1 MSQTPVPISM
11 RSKKQHIRL
20 WFECLQICQSQNE
33 YSDNLTHSQ
42 AIYED
47 WGIVSNV
54 KFDDW
59 WKSHSYLFSDGMVQE
74 VSKVSKVPNT
84 ITLSIPLNEKI
95 STITRDVK
103 KLVEARQK
111 QLLVELGEDP
121 ENRKS
126 KALNRNNYAFTQS
139 EIKGVFHYINL
150 EIYKIYLE
158 LGKPAINRAF
168 LIEVRKSFDARPKSK
183 LKNSMISLP
192 SIEQFEKDLTKNVD
206 VEDIVR
212 SVRRGI
218 KTVEKTLKNV
228 SLGKFP

>member
-1 MSQTPVPISM
+1 M
-11 RSKKQHIRL
+11 
-20 WFECLQICQSQNE
+20 
-33 YSDNLTHSQ
+33 
-42 AIYED
+42 
-47 WGIVSNV
+47 
-54 KFDDW
+54 
-59 WKSHSYLFSDGMVQE
+59 
-74 VSKVSKVPNT
+74 
-84 ITLSIPLNEKI
+84 
-95 STITRDVK
+95 
-103 KLVEARQK
+103 EARQNK
-111 QLLVELGEDP
+111 LLIEVGEDP

-126 KALNRNNYAFTQS
+126 KALNRNKYAFTQS
-139 EIKGVFHYINL
+139 EIKGVFHYVNL

-158 LGKPAINRAF
+158 LGKSAINRVF

>member
-1 MSQTPVPISM
+1 MSQTPAPISM

-33 YSDNLTHSQ
+33 YSHNLTQSQ
-42 AIYED
+42 AFYEE
-47 WGIVSNV
+47 WGNIVDI

-59 WKSHSYLFSDGMVQE
+59 WKNHCYLFEDAMVCE
-74 VSKVSKVPNT
+74 VSKASRKPNT
-84 ITLSIPLNEKI
+84 ITLSIPLNE
-95 STITRDVK
+95 SVSNITRDVK
-103 KLVEARQK
+103 KIVEARQNK
-111 QLLVELGEDP
+111 LLIELGEDP
-121 ENRKS
+121 EKRKS
-126 KALNRNNYAFTQS
+126 KALNLNKYAFTQS

-150 EIYKIYLE
+150 EIYKVYLE

-168 LIEVRKSFDARPKSK
+168 LIEVRKSFDVRPKSK

-192 SIEQFEKDLTKNVD
+192 SMYQFEKDLTKNVD

-218 KTVEKTLKNV
+218 KAVEKTLKNV

>member
-1 MSQTPVPISM
+1 MSQTPAPISM

-33 YSDNLTHSQ
+33 YSDNLTQSQ
-42 AIYED
+42 AFYEE
-47 WGIVSNV
+47 WGGVVDI
-54 KFDDW
+54 KFDNW
-59 WKSHSYLFSDGMVQE
+59 WKNHSYLFEDTMVCE
-74 VSKVSKVPNT
+74 VSKVSRKPNT
-84 ITLSIPLNEKI
+84 ITLSIPLSESVSN
-95 STITRDVK
+95 ITRDVK
-103 KLVEARQK
+103 KIVEARQNK
-111 QLLVELGEDP
+111 LLIEVGEDP

-126 KALNRNNYAFTQS
+126 KALNRNKYAFTQS
-139 EIKGVFHYINL
+139 EIKGVFHYVNL

-158 LGKPAINRAF
+158 LGKSAINRVF

-192 SIEQFEKDLTKNVD
+192 SIEQFEKNLTKNVD

>member
-1 MSQTPVPISM
+1 MSQTPAPISM

-33 YSDNLTHSQ
+33 YSHNLTQSQ
-42 AIYED
+42 AFYEE
-47 WGIVSNV
+47 WGNIVDI

-59 WKSHSYLFSDGMVQE
+59 WKNHCYLFEDAMVCE
-74 VSKVSKVPNT
+74 VSKASRKPNT
-84 ITLSIPLNEKI
+84 ITLSIPLNE
-95 STITRDVK
+95 SVSNITRDVK
-103 KLVEARQK
+103 KIVEARQNK
-111 QLLVELGEDP
+111 LLIELGEDP

-126 KALNRNNYAFTQS
+126 KALNRNKYAFTQS
-139 EIKGVFHYINL
+139 EIKGVFHYVNL
-150 EIYKIYLE
+150 EIYKVYLE

-168 LIEVRKSFDARPKSK
+168 LIEVRKSFDVRPKSK

-192 SIEQFEKDLTKNVD
+192 SMYQFEKDLTKNVD

-218 KTVEKTLKNV
+218 KAVEKTLKNV

>member
-1 MSQTPVPISM
+1 MSQTPAPISM

-20 WFECLQICQSQNE
+20 WFECLQICRSQSE
-33 YSDNLTHSQ
+33 YSDNLMQSR
-42 AIYED
+42 AIYEE
-47 WGIVSNV
+47 WSNLVDV

-59 WKSHSYLFSDGMVQE
+59 WKTHRHLFSDGMVEE
-74 VSKVSKVPNT
+74 VSKVSKLPNT

-103 KLVEARQK
+103 KLVEAKQK
-111 QLLVELGEDP
+111 QRLVEWGEDP

-126 KALNRNNYAFTQS
+126 KALNRNKYAFTQS

-150 EIYKIYLE
+150 EIYKVYLE

-168 LIEVRKSFDARPKSK
+168 LIELRKSFDVRPKSK

-192 SIEQFEKDLTKNVD
+192 SMYQFEKDLTKNVD

-218 KTVEKTLKNV
+218 KAVEKTLKNV

>member
-1 MSQTPVPISM
+1 MSQTPAPISM

-33 YSDNLTHSQ
+33 YSHNLTQSQ
-42 AIYED
+42 AFYEE
-47 WGIVSNV
+47 WGNV
-54 KFDDW
+54 VDIKFDDW
-59 WKSHSYLFSDGMVQE
+59 WKNHSYLFEDAMVCE
-74 VSKVSKVPNT
+74 VSKVSRKPNT
-84 ITLSIPLNEKI
+84 ITLSIPLNE
-95 STITRDVK
+95 SVSNITRDVK
-103 KLVEARQK
+103 KIVEARQNK
-111 QLLVELGEDP
+111 LLIEVGEDP

-126 KALNRNNYAFTQS
+126 KALNRNKYAFTQS
-139 EIKGVFHYINL
+139 EIKGVFHYVNL

-158 LGKPAINRAF
+158 LGKSAINRVF

>member
-1 MSQTPVPISM
+1 MSQTPAPISM

-20 WFECLQICQSQNE
+20 WFECFQICQSQNE
-33 YSDNLTHSQ
+33 YSDNLTQSQ
-42 AIYED
+42 AFYEE
-47 WGIVSNV
+47 WGNVSDV

-74 VSKVSKVPNT
+74 VSKVVKVPNT

-103 KLVEARQK
+103 KLVEERQK

-126 KALNRNNYAFTQS
+126 KALNRNKYAFTQS

-158 LGKPAINRAF
+158 LDKPAINRAF
-168 LIEVRKSFDARPKSK
+168 LMEVRKSFDARPKSK

-192 SIEQFEKDLTKNVD
+192 SIEQFEKDLTRNVD

-228 SLGKFP
+228 SLGRFP

>member
-1 MSQTPVPISM
+1 MSQTTGSISIK
-11 RSKKQHIRL
+11 SKKQHIRL
-20 WFECLQICQSQNE
+20 WFECLQICRSQSE
-33 YSDNLTHSQ
+33 YSDNLMQSH
-42 AIYED
+42 ANYED
-47 WGIVSNV
+47 WGNVSDV

-126 KALNRNNYAFTQS
+126 KALNRNKYAFTQS

-158 LGKPAINRAF
+158 LDKPAINRSF
-168 LIEVRKSFDARPKSK
+168 MIEVRKSFDARPKSK
-183 LKNSMISLP
+183 LKNSMIKLP
-192 SIEQFEKDLTKNVD
+192 SLSSLKKTSQRMLTLKTLFAQFE
-206 VEDIVR
+206 EG
-212 SVRRGI
+212 SRR
-218 KTVEKTLKNV
+218 
-228 SLGKFP
+228 

>member
-1 MSQTPVPISM
+1 MSQTPAPISM

-33 YSDNLTHSQ
+33 YSHNLTQSQ
-42 AIYED
+42 AFYEE
-47 WGIVSNV
+47 WGNV
-54 KFDDW
+54 VDIKFDDW
-59 WKSHSYLFSDGMVQE
+59 WKNHSYLFEDAMVCE
-74 VSKVSKVPNT
+74 VSKVSRKPNT
-84 ITLSIPLNEKI
+84 ITLSIPLNE
-95 STITRDVK
+95 SVSNITRDVK
-103 KLVEARQK
+103 KIVEARQNK
-111 QLLVELGEDP
+111 LLIEVDEDP

-126 KALNRNNYAFTQS
+126 KALNRNKYAFTQS
-139 EIKGVFHYINL
+139 EIKGVFHYVNL

-158 LGKPAINRAF
+158 LGKSAINRVF

>member
-1 MSQTPVPISM
+1 MSQTPAPISM

-33 YSDNLTHSQ
+33 YSDNLTQSQ
-42 AIYED
+42 AFYEE
-47 WGIVSNV
+47 WGGVVDI
-54 KFDDW
+54 KFDNW
-59 WKSHSYLFSDGMVQE
+59 WKNHSYLFEDTMVCE
-74 VSKVSKVPNT
+74 VSKVSRKPNT
-84 ITLSIPLNEKI
+84 ITLSIPLSESVSN
-95 STITRDVK
+95 ITRDVK
-103 KLVEARQK
+103 KIVEARQNK
-111 QLLVELGEDP
+111 LLIELGEDP

-126 KALNRNNYAFTQS
+126 KALNRNKYAFTQS
-139 EIKGVFHYINL
+139 EIKGVFHYVNL

-158 LGKPAINRAF
+158 LGKSAINRVF

>member
-1 MSQTPVPISM
+1 MSQTPAPISM

-33 YSDNLTHSQ
+33 YSDNLTQSQ
-42 AIYED
+42 AFYEE
-47 WGIVSNV
+47 WGGVVDI
-54 KFDDW
+54 KFDNW
-59 WKSHSYLFSDGMVQE
+59 WKNHSYLFEDTMVCE
-74 VSKVSKVPNT
+74 VSKASRKPNT
-84 ITLSIPLNEKI
+84 ITLSIPLNE
-95 STITRDVK
+95 SVSNITRDVK
-103 KLVEARQK
+103 KIVEARQNK
-111 QLLVELGEDP
+111 LLIEVGEDP

-126 KALNRNNYAFTQS
+126 KALNRNKYAFTQS
-139 EIKGVFHYINL
+139 EIKGVFHYVNL

-158 LGKPAINRAF
+158 LGKSAINRVF

-192 SIEQFEKDLTKNVD
+192 SIEQFEKNLTKNVD

>member
-1 MSQTPVPISM
+1 MSQSGNSISM
-11 RSKKQHIRL
+11 KSKRQHISH
-20 WFECLQICQSQNE
+20 WFECLQICRSKSE
-33 YSDNLTHSQ
+33 YSNNLMKSQ
-42 AIYED
+42 TIYEE
-47 WGIVSNV
+47 WGDIVNI

-59 WKSHSYLFSDGMVQE
+59 WKTHSYLFSDVMVRE

-103 KLVEARQK
+103 QLVEEKQK

-126 KALNRNNYAFTQS
+126 KALNRNKYAFTQS

-150 EIYKIYLE
+150 EIYKIYLK
-158 LGKPAINRAF
+158 LDQPAINRAF
-168 LIEVRKSFDARPKSK
+168 LIEVRRSFDERPTSK
-183 LKNSMISLP
+183 LKRSMLNLP
-192 SIEQFEKDLTKNVD
+192 SIDQFEKDLTKNVD

-218 KTVEKTLKNV
+218 KAVEKTLNRV

>member
-1 MSQTPVPISM
+1 MSQTPAPISM

-33 YSDNLTHSQ
+33 YSHNLTQSQ
-42 AIYED
+42 AFYEE
-47 WGIVSNV
+47 WGNIVDL

-59 WKSHSYLFSDGMVQE
+59 WKNHCYLFEDAMVCE
-74 VSKVSKVPNT
+74 VSKASRKPNT
-84 ITLSIPLNEKI
+84 ITLSIPLNE
-95 STITRDVK
+95 SVSNITRDVK
-103 KLVEARQK
+103 KIVEARQNK
-111 QLLVELGEDP
+111 LLIEVGEDP

-126 KALNRNNYAFTQS
+126 KALNRNKYAFTQS
-139 EIKGVFHYINL
+139 EIKGVFHYVNL

-158 LGKPAINRAF
+158 LGKSAINRVF

>member
-1 MSQTPVPISM
+1 MSQTTGSISIK
-11 RSKKQHIRL
+11 SKKQHIRL
-20 WFECLQICQSQNE
+20 WFECLQICRSQSE
-33 YSDNLTHSQ
+33 YSDNLMQSH

-47 WGIVSNV
+47 WGNVSDV

-59 WKSHSYLFSDGMVQE
+59 WKSHSYLFSDMIVQE

-103 KLVEARQK
+103 KLVEERQK

-126 KALNRNNYAFTQS
+126 KALNRNKYAFTQS

-192 SIEQFEKDLTKNVD
+192 SLEQFEKDLTKNVD

-218 KTVEKTLKNV
+218 KAVEKTLKNV

>member
-1 MSQTPVPISM
+1 MSQTTGSISIK
-11 RSKKQHIRL
+11 SKKQHIRL
-20 WFECLQICQSQNE
+20 WFECLQICRSQSE
-33 YSDNLTHSQ
+33 YSDNLMQSD

-47 WGIVSNV
+47 WGNVSDV

-59 WKSHSYLFSDGMVQE
+59 WKSHSYLFSDMIVQE

-95 STITRDVK
+95 STITRVVK
-103 KLVEARQK
+103 KLVEERQK
-111 QLLVELGEDP
+111 QLLMELGEDP

-126 KALNRNNYAFTQS
+126 KALNRNKYAFTRS

-158 LGKPAINRAF
+158 LDKPAINRAF

-192 SIEQFEKDLTKNVD
+192 SLEQFEKTSQRMLTL
-206 VEDIVR
+206 
-212 SVRRGI
+212 
-218 KTVEKTLKNV
+218 KTLFAQFEEG
-228 SLGKFP
+228 SRR